1 MQPPRGTELALTE
14 DQATLARTA
23 AAFATE
29 RSPLARVR
37 KLREAPD
44 ASGYSREIWS
54 EMARLGWTGIPFAE
68 ADGGAGL
75 GLAEVVLVTEALGR
89 CLAPEPFVA
98 SVMLAGQALA
108 LAGNDSQRASSLQP
122 LIAGESVIALALHE
136 RGSRYDAHRVA
147 TRAEKAPAG
156 GYRITGTKTQ
166 VAAGYG
172 ADALV
177 VAARSSGEPGDAGGL
192 TLFLVPSGADGL
204 TITRQHL
211 VDSRNAALVEL
222 AGVEVSEAAILGAL
236 GGGAAILDEVI
247 DRATVALC
255 GEMLGAM
262 SEAFDRTLSY
272 LKERTQFGVAIGT
285 FQALKHR
292 AARVF
297 VEIELTR
304 SAVRAAARAVDAGLP
319 HARALVSVAKA
330 RASDA
335 YVHVTNEAVQIHGG
349 IGMTDEHDIGLF
361 MKHARAT
368 EMAFGD
374 AAFHRARFATLRGF

>member
-1 MQPPRGTELALTE
+1 MQPPRGIELALTE

-37 KLREAPD
+37 KLREASD
-44 ASGYSREIWS
+44 GLDYSREIWS

-108 LAGNDSQRASSLQP
+108 LAGNDAQRASSLQP
-122 LIAGESVIALALHE
+122 LIAGEIVIALALHE
-136 RGSRYDAHRVA
+136 RGARYDARRVA
-147 TRAEKAPAG
+147 ARAEKAPAG

-166 VAAGYG
+166 VAAGYR
-172 ADALV
+172 ADAMV
-177 VAARSSGEPGDAGGL
+177 VAARTSGEPGDAGGI
-192 TLFLVPSGADGL
+192 TLFLVPAAAAGL

-222 AGVEVSEAAILGAL
+222 AGVEVSDAAIVGAL
-236 GGGAAILDEVI
+236 GGGGAILDEVI

-297 VEIELTR
+297 VEVELTR

-335 YVHVTNEAVQIHGG
+335 YVHVTNEAVQMHGG

-361 MKHARAT
+361 MKHARAA